1 MPNKSPVRIACTN
14 MAGRVGGIIGASI
27 AIAMSR
33 EATITSGLRRPSL
46 SDKRPEKNTA
56 SRVAGRVARA
66 RIGVSDVACAWLWA
80 GRI

>member
-1 MPNKSPVRIACTN
+1 
-14 MAGRVGGIIGASI
+14 
-27 AIAMSR
+27 MSR